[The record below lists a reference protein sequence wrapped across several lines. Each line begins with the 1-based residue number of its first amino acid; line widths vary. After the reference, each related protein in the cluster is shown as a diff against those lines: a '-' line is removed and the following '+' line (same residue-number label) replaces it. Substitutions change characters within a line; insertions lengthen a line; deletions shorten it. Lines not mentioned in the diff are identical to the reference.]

1 MTLTLTFDK
10 FTQGQIFLNISVNPL
25 PPKWRWKR
33 QLKLSPVCQSDV
45 KNVSWEKI
53 ILDAP

>member
-1 MTLTLTFDK
+1 M
-10 FTQGQIFLNISVNPL
+10 IFLYWKSDMSQLTINPL
-25 PPKWRWKR
+25 PPKWRRKR